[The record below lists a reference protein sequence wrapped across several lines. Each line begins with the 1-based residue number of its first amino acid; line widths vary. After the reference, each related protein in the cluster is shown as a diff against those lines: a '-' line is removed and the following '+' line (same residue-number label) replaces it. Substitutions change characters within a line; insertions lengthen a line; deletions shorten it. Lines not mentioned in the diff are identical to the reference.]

1 MRNRSMLER
10 NDLKA
15 FCAFM
20 EKNGWVQDLH
30 TKADWQ
36 AARFQNTTTKVWLI
50 IWDNNKA
57 TGCYT
62 VTEDGLEWAVKFYD
76 TRRKKR

>member
-1 MRNRSMLER
+1 MRNRSTLLR
-10 NDLKA
+10 TDLKA

-20 EKNGWVQDLH
+20 QKNGWIQDLH

-36 AARFQNTTTKVWLI
+36 AARFQNPASKVWLI
-50 IWDNNKA
+50 LWDNNKS

-62 VTEDGLEWAVKFYD
+62 LTEDGLEWAGKFYAKRK
-76 TRRKKR
+76 RR